1 MRNTNNNHFNINR
14 RKIFPLCWGTFFT
27 SFERKTFFPQCFRSS
42 WKYGKININYD
53 EKFLLIGLKSVGFF
67 SFLTRVRFVLIS
79 IINLYLCF
87 DIARN
92 RRIVKEKMSTHAE
105 MICHHITLFFHSHH
119 RAFRLNSIV
128 SWKKAIFI
136 MLRKKIID
144 FRGAFHRV
152 YVFFIGK
159 MLWIFNVYS
168 RLIFLIDSLC
178 FFNSKVL
185 IHKQRNNEIHPS
197 EKKFTSK
204 CSTNVQTAF
213 SHRLIFFDFN
223 SLEVEWSD
231 KQPCKCI

>member
-1 MRNTNNNHFNINR
+1 MLGNFLHFFRMEN
-14 RKIFPLCWGTFFT
+14 
-27 SFERKTFFPQCFRSS
+27 FFPQCFRSS

-67 SFLTRVRFVLIS
+67 SLFSRVRFVLIS

-128 SWKKAIFI
+128 SWKKIYIYNVAQ
-136 MLRKKIID
+136 KIID

-178 FFNSKVL
+178 FLNSKVL
-185 IHKQRNNEIHPS
+185 IHKQRNNEIHPR
-197 EKKFTSK
+197 EKFPSK